1 MSDTIQLLLQ
11 EHALEK
17 VESARWFNDLYEAV
31 SNYLQHDFNSLIQ
44 ILYRMDVSEEKL
56 RHNLNSMPG
65 TDAAYIIA
73 TLMLE
78 RQVAK
83 VKARKQY
90 KPAQKPTEDEAW

>member
-1 MSDTIQLLLQ
+1 MSDTIQLLLH

-17 VESARWFNDLYEAV
+17 VQSEQWFNELYEAV
-31 SNYLQHDFNSLIQ
+31 SHYLQNDFNGLIQ
-44 ILYRMDVSEEKL
+44 VLYRMDVSEEKL
-56 RHNLNSMPG
+56 RQMLNNLPG

-83 VKARKQY
+83 VKARMQY
-90 KPAQKPTEDEAW
+90 RPAQKPADDEGW